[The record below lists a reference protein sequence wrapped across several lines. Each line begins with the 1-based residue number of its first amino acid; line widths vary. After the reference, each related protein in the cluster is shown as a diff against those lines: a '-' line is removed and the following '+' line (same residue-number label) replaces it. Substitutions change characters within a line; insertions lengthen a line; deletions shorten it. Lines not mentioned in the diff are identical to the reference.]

1 MKKKPSFPA
10 VFGVITAAVIFIAYH
25 TPLLSSIRL
34 NGWTFDTR
42 WPYFIIIYVPF
53 WLMGAAMYLCAAG
66 RGSFRVKL
74 PQLIT
79 GGAMTIYMIAAII
92 YKIFGLVGNHFFG
105 DFRVDFLNVFI
116 TYPHNMLFKEY
127 YSFEP
132 YFTYVFCALAGY
144 LLAYGL
150 YGKKKP
156 E

>member
-1 MKKKPSFPA
+1 MKKKPNFPA
-10 VFGVITAAVIFIAYH
+10 VFGIITAAVIFIAYQ
-25 TPLLSSIRL
+25 TPLFSSIRL
-34 NGWTFDTR
+34 NGWTFGTR

-74 PQLIT
+74 PQLIA
-79 GGAMTIYMIAAII
+79 GGVMTIYMIAAII
-92 YKIFGLVGNHFFG
+92 YKICWLAGNEFFG
-105 DFRVDFLNVFI
+105 GFIVDFLNIF
-116 TYPHNMLFKEY
+116 TSYPHNMLFKQD
-127 YSFEP
+127 YSFEQ